1 MIVSDCRNA
10 KKKKYSG
17 TLYHHVLSFLCIL
30 VSLQPSSFQT
40 ANHHPNP
47 GVVCQGVPTPP
58 KMYLS
63 LPPWGLPSSCFLLPC
78 HSSPNI
84 PHIPHIPQ
92 CLQFLTKT
100 THGFFL
106 GGFLFI
112 ILLMPG
118 FGVGPSFQRFNSC
131 LNVFSFVLHQI
142 LGHLVLFFVA
152 RKNAR
157 AVLPFL
163 LLGRVVQPH
172 ETQQQVVV

>member
-1 MIVSDCRNA
+1 MQKRKYIVAHC
-10 KKKKYSG
+10 
-17 TLYHHVLSFLCIL
+17 TTMFFLFCAFLFHCNRRHFKQQIIIQIL
-30 VSLQPSSFQT
+30 VSCAKVCPHLQKCT
-40 ANHHPNP
+40 
-47 GVVCQGVPTPP
+47 
-58 KMYLS
+58 S
-63 LPPWGLPSSCFLLPC
+63 LFLPGLPSSCFLLPC